1 MTERQKEGLKSQM
14 CQIIGRT
21 MRKLAQKEMNR
32 IGQRINQEQ
41 KKEKCGKKQLDK
53 FPKEESSTNISEKDK
68 RMGQEKREYHHH
80 IQLNNNDNV
89 TLVISGLDSG
99 PILGP
104 IGFDF
109 VYYY

>member
-41 KKEKCGKKQLDK
+41 KKEKCGK
-53 FPKEESSTNISEKDK
+53 SSWTNFLKRKALPISVIK
-68 RMGQEKREYHHH
+68 KREE
-80 IQLNNNDNV
+80 NESRKKR
-89 TLVISGLDSG
+89 ISYKTRRGQRR
-99 PILGP
+99 
-104 IGFDF
+104 
-109 VYYY
+109 